1 MEQLQKLI
9 QIYNI
14 LYQIETKGQSTKSM
28 ASCMVLMEEVINDI
42 QAQETKDN
50 KSEK

>member
-28 ASCMVLMEEVINDI
+28 ASCMVLMEEVINDMQI
-42 QAQETKDN
+42 KESKEN
-50 KSEK
+50 K

>member
-14 LYQIETKGQSTKSM
+14 LYQIETKGQSTKSV
-28 ASCMVLMEEVINDI
+28 ASCMVLMEEIINDI

-50 KSEK
+50 K